1 MLLAPVCFYQDI
13 VIEAWYVVNG
23 NRVKEGDEAS
33 NKAAQVENDESFII
47 VSFSF
52 FFQLTF

>member
-52 FFQLTF
+52 FFQLTI